1 MLTQTRT
8 ADRGHIGLRAR
19 ATLDESPEGLRQV
32 RLAIARAKEGDR
44 DALRLLYVRYS
55 DNIYGYVRSIVRD
68 EKEAEDLT
76 QHVFLKLITAGWPAT
91 PPSTTSAAAAP
102 PPPKRS
108 TAPTSTSTP
117 TPSTAPAISTPR
129 STPSPRSSAASSS
142 CATSS
147 ASPHPRSLSAWVARR
162 APSTVSTTAV
172 VAPCSR
178 SCGAWTARPPP
189 PSPPEPAMPGVTV
202 ADEPLTAVRPAP
214 AAPAGGQLTL
224 VASPPGKESP
234 MPQTQ
239 VPFTRMDCADPA
251 LLEELLGVVR
261 EVAERGAFTLG
272 HHVEDFERDF
282 AAHCETDFAI
292 GVSSGTD
299 ALSLALRALEI
310 GPGDEVILPT
320 NSFIATAE
328 AVTAVGATP
337 RLVDVDP
344 DSHLITADHVAAALG
359 PRVRCVIP
367 VHLYGATV
375 DLDPILALA
384 HDAGIHVLED
394 ACQAHGARYR
404 GRRAGTLGAL
414 GCFSFYPAKN
424 LGAWGDGGAVVTASP
439 ELADRVRL
447 LRSHGERP
455 RYHHRVA
462 GSTARLDALQAAILR
477 RKLTRLD
484 GWSDERR
491 RLGAAL
497 RQRLTGGGTTA
508 STPSQAPPGIGAEG
522 SVTVDPVRLPFP
534 DADHVYH
541 LFVVRSDRRDAL
553 REHLVG
559 EGVASAIHYPVP
571 IHATGAYAELDSG
584 SLPVAESLAGQ
595 ICSLPVFPGM
605 TQAELDQIV
614 SAVEKFTKGETSA
627 PR

>member
-1 MLTQTRT
+1 M
-8 ADRGHIGLRAR
+8 
-19 ATLDESPEGLRQV
+19 
-32 RLAIARAKEGDR
+32 
-44 DALRLLYVRYS
+44 
-55 DNIYGYVRSIVRD
+55 
-68 EKEAEDLT
+68 
-76 QHVFLKLITAGWPAT
+76 
-91 PPSTTSAAAAP
+91 PP
-102 PPPKRS
+102 
-108 TAPTSTSTP
+108 
-117 TPSTAPAISTPR
+117 
-129 STPSPRSSAASSS
+129 
-142 CATSS
+142 
-147 ASPHPRSLSAWVARR
+147 
-162 APSTVSTTAV
+162 
-172 VAPCSR
+172 
-178 SCGAWTARPPP
+178 
-189 PSPPEPAMPGVTV
+189 
-202 ADEPLTAVRPAP
+202 
-214 AAPAGGQLTL
+214 
-224 VASPPGKESP
+224 
-234 MPQTQ
+234 TQ

-299 ALSLALRALEI
+299 ALALALRALEI

-359 PRVRCVIP
+359 PRVRCIVP
-367 VHLYGATV
+367 VHLFGATV

-384 HDAGIHVLED
+384 RDAGIHVVED

-404 GRRAGTLGAL
+404 GRRVGTLGAL

-455 RYHHRVA
+455 RYHHRLA

-491 RLGAAL
+491 RLGAEL
-497 RQRLTGGGTTA
+497 RERLA
-508 STPSQAPPGIGAEG
+508 G
-522 SVTVDPVRLPFP
+522 SAVDLVQLPFP

-541 LFVVRSDRRDAL
+541 LFVVRCHRRDAL
-553 REHLVG
+553 REHLLG

-571 IHATGAYAELDSG
+571 IHRTGAYAELGLDAG
-584 SLPVAESLAGQ
+584 SLPVSESLAGR
-595 ICSLPVFPGM
+595 ICSLPLFPGM
-605 TQAELDQIV
+605 TQAELDQV
-614 SAVEKFTKGETSA
+614 VGAVGKFTKGETRA